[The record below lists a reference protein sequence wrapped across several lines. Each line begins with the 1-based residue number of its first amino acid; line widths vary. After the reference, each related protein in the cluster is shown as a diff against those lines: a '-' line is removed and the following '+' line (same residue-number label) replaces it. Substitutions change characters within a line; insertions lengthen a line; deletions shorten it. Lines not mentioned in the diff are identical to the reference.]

1 MENKTMVTVVCRD
14 LLISGTASVNLKD
27 KKMALVSRTE
37 WDVGRDM
44 RISTLG
50 M

>member
-1 MENKTMVTVVCRD
+1 MENKTMITVVCRD

-27 KKMALVSRTE
+27 KKMAVVSRTE
-37 WDVGRDM
+37 WEVGRDM
-44 RISTLG
+44 WISNLR